1 MSEPKDGKGKKSTG
15 CGCMLLIIVVLSA
28 FLSWGINHEKPAPD
42 TKIDAF
48 VSSQVYVQQNLKA
61 PSTAKFASV
70 AESSIQKINDSQY
83 QVTSFVDSQN
93 DFGAMIRT
101 KYTVIMERIEDKW
114 FLVKVNFDK

>member
-1 MSEPKDGKGKKSTG
+1 MSEPKDEKRKKSTG
-15 CGCMLLIIVVLSA
+15 CGCVLLIIIVLSA
-28 FLSWGINHEKPAPD
+28 FLSWGINHEKTAPD
-42 TKIDAF
+42 IKIDAF
-48 VSSQVYVQQNLKA
+48 VSSQMYVQQNLKA

-101 KYTVIMERIEDKW
+101 KYIVVMERIEDKW
-114 FLVKVNFDK
+114 FLVKLDFDK